1 MGLGEP
7 HSKQSKPPDVASD
20 LAVLD
25 GLLSALTDVLDIR
38 EVFDRVSKLVQ
49 PVLPHDGMGVVEI
62 NETAD
67 RCRIDAGAGLP
78 TATPTFEIP
87 APDPEMLK
95 QWDALVL
102 DDVQTHIFFR
112 KGPAIDARM
121 KSVVSIAIRYGGRL
135 QAGVNFFSREYAH
148 FSNSTA
154 FNG

>member
-38 EVFDRVSKLVQ
+38 EVFDRVSKSVQ

-67 RCRIDAGAGLP
+67 RCRIEAGAGLP

-112 KGPAIDARM
+112 KGPAIRCRNE
-121 KSVVSIAIRYGGRL
+121 VG
-135 QAGVNFFSREYAH
+135 REYRHPPWQTIAGRRE
-148 FSNSTA
+148 FLLPRVRA
-154 FNG
+154 LLKR